1 MGDLQC
7 YRVHSSTYW
16 INSDYTL
23 MGMSLVTLHMQ
34 GIRATA
40 DFLFNCLAKGCFS
53 GWKDGSLQSCAM
65 CRHIKPKLATIGGPA
80 YLPHQS
86 LQFLQRWRARAG
98 VGAVLQGS
106 CLTALELQMVQQQQ
120 GTVLELEKQLVRA
133 KWMQKVHLTEEQVDG
148 RVEWHL

>member
-65 CRHIKPKLATIGGPA
+65 CRHIKPQVSNNRRPSLPATSESSVFTEVEGKGGGGGGVA
-80 YLPHQS
+80 GELPDS
-86 LQFLQRWRARAG
+86 P
-98 VGAVLQGS
+98 
-106 CLTALELQMVQQQQ
+106 
-120 GTVLELEKQLVRA
+120 
-133 KWMQKVHLTEEQVDG
+133 
-148 RVEWHL
+148 